1 MFNKNFNM
9 ILSKRLTNNF
19 TIEGLINLNNTAE
32 GNYANNYWNTSNGNI
47 NYNDNTQGFGMM
59 YGNDCD
65 VMTST
70 TYTLNS
76 DKLYTKAALSVE
88 SKGISVGNS
97 GFALTHIVQN
107 ITDNDVKI
115 SDVYLTASPMDVGGR
130 KFLLGG
136 IKLEENKVIT
146 LKPGEKIPVTFNI
159 EV

>member
-1 MFNKNFNM
+1 M
-9 ILSKRLTNNF
+9 ILSKRLTDTF
-19 TIEGLINLNNTAE
+19 TVEGIINLNNTAE
-32 GNYANNYWNTSNGNI
+32 GNYTSNYWNTSNGNI
-47 NYNDNTQGFGMM
+47 NYDDNTEGFGMM

-88 SKGISVGNS
+88 SKGISVGS
-97 GFALTHIVQN
+97 TGFALTHIVQN

-115 SDVYLTASPMDVGGR
+115 SDVYLTVSPMMGEGRR

>member
-19 TIEGLINLNNTAE
+19 TTGGLINLNNTAA
-32 GNYANNYWNTSNGNI
+32 GNYADNYWNKSNGNI
-47 NYNDNTQGFGMM
+47 NYDDNTEGFGMM

-76 DKLYTKAALSVE
+76 DKLYTKAALSIE
-88 SKGISVGNS
+88 SKGISVGSS
-97 GFALTHIVQN
+97 GFTLTHIVQN

-115 SDVYLTASPMDVGGR
+115 SDVYLTASPMGRGER

>member
-9 ILSKRLTNNF
+9 ILSKRLADKF

-32 GNYANNYWNTSNGNI
+32 GNYANDYWDTSNGNI
-47 NYNDNTQGFGMM
+47 NYDDNTEGFGMM

-88 SKGISVGNS
+88 SKGISFGGS
-97 GFALTHIVQN
+97 GFTLTHIVQN

-115 SDVYLTASPMDVGGR
+115 SDVYLTASPVGGGSR
-130 KFLLGG
+130 KLLLGG

>member
-9 ILSKRLTNNF
+9 ILSKRLTDNDNF
-19 TIEGLINLNNTAE
+19 ATWGLINLNNTAE
-32 GNYANNYWNTSNGNI
+32 GNYANDYWNTSNGNI
-47 NYNDNTQGFGMM
+47 NYDDNTEGFGMM

-115 SDVYLTASPMDVGGR
+115 SDVYLTASPVGG
-130 KFLLGG
+130 
-136 IKLEENKVIT
+136 
-146 LKPGEKIPVTFNI
+146 GEKKVFIRWH
-159 EV
+159 

>member
-9 ILSKRLTNNF
+9 ILSKRLIDNF
-19 TIEGLINLNNTAE
+19 TVEGLINLDNTAA
-32 GNYANNYWNTSNGNI
+32 GNYTSSYWNRTNGNI
-47 NYNDNTQGFGMM
+47 NYDDNTEGFGMM

-88 SKGISVGNS
+88 SKGISVGSS
-97 GFALTHIVQN
+97 GFTLTHIVQN

-115 SDVYLTASPMDVGGR
+115 SDVYLTASPMGGGKR